1 MVYEFLRST
10 DIAHCHAAPLLLLH
24 ISLHFYVYRVTAC
37 MKRIILST
45 PTTALLG
52 VGMELYV
59 LVEADSPLSDTLVI
73 YARANDI
80 INFLISVFCNT
91 ARPFDITWN

>member
-10 DIAHCHAAPLLLLH
+10 DIAHCHAAPLLPLH
-24 ISLHFYVYRVTAC
+24 ISLHFYVYRVTAR

-52 VGMELYV
+52 VGMEL
-59 LVEADSPLSDTLVI
+59 
-73 YARANDI
+73 
-80 INFLISVFCNT
+80 
-91 ARPFDITWN
+91 